1 MALSDGLLDVLAR
14 EKGAVRRFLL
24 ARTRSEALADDFLSD
39 LWVKARAVDGGEI
52 GNASAYL
59 YRMANNLV
67 LDHLREERR
76 RARRELDWTS
86 EQVGPV
92 SATAEAAAPDPN
104 AEEGLLKAEERRQLS
119 EAIAALPEGARR
131 VLRMHKLEGMSHSEV
146 ATALGISRSAVEK
159 HMAVAMTHL
168 RRHLGGLR

>member
-1 MALSDGLLDVLAR
+1 MALSGGLLDVLAR
-14 EKGAVRRFLL
+14 ERGAVRRFLI
-24 ARTRSEALADDFLSD
+24 ARTRSDALADDLMSE
-39 LWVKARAVDGGEI
+39 LWVKARAAEGGEI
-52 GNASAYL
+52 GNATAYL

-76 RARRELDWTS
+76 RARREQDWTS
-86 EQVGPV
+86 EQVGPLP
-92 SATAEAAAPDPN
+92 ATGEAAAPDPS
-104 AEEGLLKAEERRQLS
+104 AEARMIEADERRRLA

-131 VLRMHKLEGMSHSEV
+131 VLRMHKLEGLSHGEV
-146 ATALGISRSAVEK
+146 AESLGISRSAVEK